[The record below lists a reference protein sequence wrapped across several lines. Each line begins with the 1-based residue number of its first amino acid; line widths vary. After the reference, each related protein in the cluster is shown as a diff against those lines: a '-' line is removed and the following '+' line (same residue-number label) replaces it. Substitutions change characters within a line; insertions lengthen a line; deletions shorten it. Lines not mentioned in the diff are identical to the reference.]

1 MMIRKII
8 YRILSFLFPEEIK
21 SITDSPTTPLGR
33 QEGQSKNQTRYVSKQ
48 FLSRTELYFYRVLKQ
63 LEDEQNIIVHPQ
75 VNLASIIHKI
85 SDLPFHNEL
94 FRNVDFAIFS
104 RDYKEVLLLIEI
116 NDRTHEQPKRRQ
128 RDLNVKTICEKAN
141 LKLIT
146 FYTKYPNQP
155 DYIKN
160 RVREQIKKSEDSPTL
175 RFYNK

>member
-21 SITDSPTTPLGR
+21 SITDSPTTPLER

-128 RDLNVKTICEKAN
+128 RDLNIKTICEKAN

-160 RVREQIKKSEDSPTL
+160 RVREQLKKSEGSPTL
-175 RFYNK
+175 IGS